1 MDEALWALGRGTGV
15 VGLVLFSLAVVGGFT
30 LFVLISAGLQT
41 VLGGG

>member
-1 MDEALWALGRGTGV
+1 MSEAHEAAGDTRAS
-15 VGLVLFSLAVVGGFT
+15 SLAVVGGFT